1 MSPRI
6 LCLAL
11 GVGLLAASNCA
22 VRGQSSSPFPV
33 PLPQPAAQIPPP
45 PIPPRAQ
52 TTAPLTALE
61 VQRVTPIIEVW
72 RANARAPQVPARH
85 GRYLA
90 PAFVAD
96 NQPVMVRLQF
106 DPLARGKTVVV
117 RLGRGVILDPPTEVL
132 SIRPTGECVVA
143 VRLDPNVSHGH
154 IIFHCNGLM
163 TTLPISRNSLAAV
176 QAHENA
182 SAGGAR

>member
-1 MSPRI
+1 MSPRVM
-6 LCLAL
+6 CLAV

-22 VRGQSSSPFPV
+22 VRGQSPSPFPV
-33 PLPQPAAQIPPP
+33 PLPQPAAQLPPP
-45 PIPPRAQ
+45 LIPPRAQ

-106 DPLARGKTVVV
+106 DLLARGKTVVV
-117 RLGRGVILDPPTEVL
+117 RPGPGGILDPPQAVL
-132 SIRPTGECVVA
+132 AIRPKGQC
-143 VRLDPNVSHGH
+143 L
-154 IIFHCNGLM
+154 
-163 TTLPISRNSLAAV
+163 
-176 QAHENA
+176 
-182 SAGGAR
+182 